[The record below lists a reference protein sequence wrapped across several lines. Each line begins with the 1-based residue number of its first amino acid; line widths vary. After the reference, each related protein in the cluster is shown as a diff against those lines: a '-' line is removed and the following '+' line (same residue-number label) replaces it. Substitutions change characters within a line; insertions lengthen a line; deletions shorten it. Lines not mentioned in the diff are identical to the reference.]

1 MNDSSTCGPTA
12 MYAMHE
18 ALRREL
24 RHLAQADGRANRPG
38 REPCHR
44 PTRSA
49 GWALL
54 KKALHAHHAAE
65 DEALWPVLRD
75 ALAGRSSELALLEA
89 MEAEH
94 AALDPLV
101 HAVDE
106 ATAAAR
112 TGSGSGA
119 DLLGHLVDSLVT
131 GLAGH
136 LRHEEE
142 AALPLAKAFLTPD
155 QWTRFGRV
163 HTQRIG
169 TDAAEM
175 LPWLLDGADPL
186 TATALLSTLPPP
198 ARRAYERYWQP
209 AYAALDRWNTPA
221 PAPA

>member
-1 MNDSSTCGPTA
+1 MNDSSTCDPTA

-24 RHLAQADGRANRPG
+24 RYLAQAAGRPV
-38 REPCHR
+38 REPCNC

-106 ATAAAR
+106 VAAAAR

-119 DLLGHLVDSLVT
+119 DLLGHLLDSFVT

-169 TDAAEM
+169 TDAAEI
-175 LPWLLDGADPL
+175 LPWLLDGADPR
-186 TATALLSTLPPP
+186 TSTALLSALPPS
-198 ARRAYERYWQP
+198 ARRAYDQYWQP
-209 AYAALDRWNTPA
+209 AYAALDRWNTPV
-221 PAPA
+221 PA